1 MPLSDHYKTH
11 NTMSFNPEKLLHD
24 VTQFI
29 QTEASTETVV
39 GKPFELGHFSCVP
52 VIRIGIGFGTGG
64 GEGNDPKKGSG
75 EGGGAG
81 AGVGIEPIGF
91 LVTHNDEISFVHTT
105 KAKGLSAAFEKVP
118 DLLDRY
124 LEQQKAKENAGKT
137 ASPKAENSPA

>member
-1 MPLSDHYKTH
+1 
-11 NTMSFNPEKLLHD
+11 MSFQHEKLLHD

-29 QTEASTETVV
+29 QQEASTETVV
-39 GKPFELGHFSCVP
+39 GKPFTLGAFTCVP
-52 VIRIGIGFGTGG
+52 VIRVGMGFGTGG

-91 LVTHNDEISFVHTT
+91 LVTQGEEISFVHTS
-105 KAKGLSAAFEKVP
+105 KARGLSAAFEKVP

-124 LEQQKAKENAGKT
+124 LQQREKEEKPVT
-137 ASPKAENSPA
+137 EPA

>member
-1 MPLSDHYKTH
+1 
-11 NTMSFNPEKLLHD
+11 MSFNTEKLLHD
-24 VTQFI
+24 VTEFI

-39 GKPFELGHFSCVP
+39 GKPFTLGTFTCVP
-52 VIRIGIGFGTGG
+52 VIRVGMGFGTGG

-105 KAKGLSAAFEKVP
+105 KARGLSAAFEKVP
-118 DLLDRY
+118 ALLERY
-124 LEQQKAKENAGKT
+124 MEQQNAEKAAKKT
-137 ASPKAENSPA
+137 EEPVTEPA